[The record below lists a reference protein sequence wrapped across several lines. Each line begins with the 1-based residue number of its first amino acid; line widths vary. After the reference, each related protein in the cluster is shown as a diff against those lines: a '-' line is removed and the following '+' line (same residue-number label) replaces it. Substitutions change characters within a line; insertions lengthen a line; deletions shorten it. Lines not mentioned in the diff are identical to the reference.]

1 MIYVIGGAGGDDMAT
16 ELDDLYVFNIGNKT
30 WSPMTEA
37 TGLERYDAAGAAV
50 GSYLAVFG
58 GHGKGNFHNDL
69 YYFYVET

>member
-1 MIYVIGGAGGDDMAT
+1 MIYVIGGAVGDDMAT
-16 ELDDLYVFNIGNKT
+16 ELDDLYAFDIGNKT

-58 GHGKGNFHNDL
+58 GHGKGTFHNDL